1 MPDSKERFSESM
13 RGALVSLI
21 RDPEVTKPFWKT
33 GADELTVHMTD
44 KAKKAAGGWILTL
57 AIGAILVRVVVW
69 LVQSGVLK

>member
-1 MPDSKERFSESM
+1 MPDSKERFSESI

-21 RDPEVTKPFWKT
+21 KDTEVTKPFWKS
-33 GADELTVHMTD
+33 GADELTTHFTD

-57 AIGAILVRVVVW
+57 AIGAIAVRFVVW